1 MKLEEIR
8 SLLNADVL
16 CGDDLLDT
24 EIDGYL
30 ACDLI
35 SEMLVSLEPGA
46 LLITSLTNVHV
57 LHTAQVMDAS
67 AVVFVAGKN
76 PDQNMIKTG
85 MASGIPLL
93 TTKRPMFDCCG
104 IIFSNGIAL
113 SETPS

>member
-1 MKLEEIR
+1 MKLQEIGN
-8 SLLNADVL
+8 LVVAEVL

-24 EIDGYL
+24 EIAGCF

-35 SEMLVSLEPGA
+35 SEMLIAVKPGA

-67 AVVFVAGKN
+67 AVLFVAGKK

-85 MASGIPLL
+85 RANGIPLL
-93 TTKRPMFDCCG
+93 ATKRPMFECCG
-104 IIFSNGIAL
+104 LIFSNGIA
-113 SETPS
+113 SSDTPS